1 MFMIPLMRCY
11 CNENELMK
19 RYNRLLLNSPL
30 FSTLEEGELEHILCC
45 LGAKEK
51 KYSSNQMIIREAEQ
65 FDHVGIVLAGQ
76 VQIIS
81 DDALGN
87 RSINFKLGPGE
98 LFGHVAATKLA
109 TVSPVSV
116 MSEESSHILFLNFHN
131 LVAPCGKACH
141 FHSQVIENMMNV
153 LAERNLMMN
162 RKLSILSKRSIRE
175 KLLAYLAWQS
185 RDNQSK
191 EFTIPFNRDELADY
205 LSVNRSALSREL
217 SKMISEGY
225 FSNERS

>member
-1 MFMIPLMRCY
+1 MEKY
-11 CNENELMK
+11 
-19 RYNRLLLNSPL
+19 YRLLLTSPL
-30 FSTLEEGELEHILCC
+30 FSSLKEEELTHILGC
-45 LGAKEK
+45 LGAKNRK
-51 KYSSNQMIIREAEQ
+51 FSSSQMIIREAEQ
-65 FDHVGIVLAGQ
+65 VDHVGVVLAGC

-81 DDALGN
+81 HDALGN

-98 LFGHVAATKLA
+98 LFGHVAATKVA

-116 MSEESSHILFLNFHN
+116 MSEESSHILFLNFQN
-131 LVAPCGKACH
+131 LVTPCCNACH
-141 FHSQVIENMMNV
+141 FHSKVIENMMNV

-185 RDNQSK
+185 HDRQSK

-225 FSNERS
+225 FSNERSYFKLNGKALA